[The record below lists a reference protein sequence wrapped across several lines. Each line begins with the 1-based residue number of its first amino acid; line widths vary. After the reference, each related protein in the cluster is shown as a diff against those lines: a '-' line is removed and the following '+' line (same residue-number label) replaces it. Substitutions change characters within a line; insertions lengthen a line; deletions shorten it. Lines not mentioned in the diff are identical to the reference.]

1 MKNLHLVLTVFVL
14 SMLVVPLMSGLS
26 TNAAEEEEIIVLI
39 ETAESPEDHIK
50 IAEYY
55 EVQAAQM
62 EKMSKMHETM
72 GETYAK
78 RSKPMSGMAQHCSK
92 LSDKNGESAESYKA
106 MAKHHRDMA
115 QDTEDH
121 DSHQH

>member
-1 MKNLHLVLTVFVL
+1 MKNLHLILTIFVL
-14 SMLVVPLMSGLS
+14 SMLVVPLMGGLS
-26 TNAAEEEEIIVLI
+26 TNAAEEEDIIVLI
-39 ETAESPEDHIK
+39 ETAETPEDHIK

-78 RSKPMSGMAQHCSK
+78 RSKPMSGMADHCSK
-92 LSDKNGESAESYKA
+92 LSDKNSESAEAYKS
-106 MAKHHRDMA
+106 MAKHHRGMA
-115 QDTEDH
+115 EGTDDH